1 MIITKSGIVI
11 DKDYLDGHYLCSFG
25 KRTIIDR
32 DIEDNTY
39 RKEIRFMTDKSI
51 IDDSLILKLHSERRY
66 VVLLVNYITNH
77 LVWGHNY
84 ISLIPKDIIASTGID
99 KSDISKAIKRLVE
112 LEIIKQA
119 SSVKEEYKDI
129 DKHIYIINHNYI
141 FKGNIKNLIK
151 DIKNND

>member
-1 MIITKSGIVI
+1 MIITKSGIAI

-32 DIEDNTY
+32 DIEDNAY

-51 IDDSLILKLHSERRY
+51 IDDSLILKLHGERRY
-66 VVLLVNYITNH
+66 VVLLVDYITNH

-84 ISLIPKDIIASTGID
+84 ISLIPKDIISSTGID
-99 KSDISKAIKRLVE
+99 KSDVSKAIKRLVE

-119 SSVKEEYKDI
+119 SSVKEEYKYI
-129 DKHIYIINHNYI
+129 DKHVYIINHNYI
-141 FKGNIKNLIK
+141 FKGNIKNLIS
-151 DIKNND
+151 DIKG

>member
-1 MIITKSGIVI
+1 
-11 DKDYLDGHYLCSFG
+11 
-25 KRTIIDR
+25 
-32 DIEDNTY
+32 
-39 RKEIRFMTDKSI
+39 MTDKSI

-129 DKHIYIINHNYI
+129 DKHVYIINHNYI

-151 DIKNND
+151 DIKGND